1 MSKRRWVFVMV
12 LAAVAWLHSADRPGS
27 TAARPLDDP
36 EPPAPRDPMP
46 LVAEQAQLA
55 RKVLKM
61 LDRAIARGFG
71 ATIGDP
77 GYERYLW
84 SRRLL
89 DAELVL
95 AMAGPAPRPG
105 RLAAYRDHFERM
117 RWWEDRMRPL
127 LENRKISP
135 LDFMEPEFFRVEAET
150 WLAMEETRQA
160 QVPAAG
166 VPPKPEP
173 K

>member
-1 MSKRRWVFVMV
+1 MSKHRWVRAFAIV
-12 LAAVAWLHSADRPGS
+12 LVFWLLTADRPGPS
-27 TAARPLDDP
+27 AARPPDDP
-36 EPPAPRDPMP
+36 APAPHDPIP
-46 LVAEQAQLA
+46 LVQEQARLG
-55 RKVLKM
+55 RKALKM
-61 LDRAIARGFG
+61 MDRAIDLGLG

-95 AMAGPAPRPG
+95 ATAGPEPRSG
-105 RLAAYRDHFERM
+105 RITAYRDHFERM

-127 LENRKISP
+127 LASRKISS

-150 WLAMEETRQA
+150 WLAMEEVRQA
-160 QVPAAG
+160 NAPAEKAG
-166 VPPKPEP
+166 AK
-173 K
+173 